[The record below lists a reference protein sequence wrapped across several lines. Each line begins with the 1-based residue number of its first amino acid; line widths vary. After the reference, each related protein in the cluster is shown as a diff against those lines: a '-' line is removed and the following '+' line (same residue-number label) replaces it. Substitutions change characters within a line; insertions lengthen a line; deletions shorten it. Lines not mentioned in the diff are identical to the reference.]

1 MTAYIIASIT
11 CIILLII
18 IGTSLINAYNRL
30 IMLNR
35 NIEKSFAN
43 IDVLLKQRAD
53 EIPNLITVV
62 KQSMNYEQSTLER
75 LTNLR
80 TCYLNATSSDEKVNV
95 SNEIASIMKNLFAV
109 SENYPDLKA
118 NASILEL
125 QQRVSQLEDHI
136 SDRREFYNESVNM
149 YNIGILEFPNIMF
162 SKPMGYKQRPMLK
175 ITEQEK
181 KYDGIKF

>member
-1 MTAYIIASIT
+1 MSPYIIAT
-11 CIILLII
+11 IICVVLLII
-18 IGTSLINAYNRL
+18 IGNSLINVYNRL

-62 KQSMNYEQSTLER
+62 KQSISYEQNTLEM
-75 LTNLR
+75 LTRLR
-80 TCYLNATSSDEKVNV
+80 TRYLDAKSNDEKVNA
-95 SNEIASIMKNLFAV
+95 SNEIASAMKNLFAV
-109 SENYPDLKA
+109 SENYPALKA
-118 NASILEL
+118 NTSMLEL
-125 QQRVSQLEDHI
+125 QHRVSQLEDHI

-149 YNIGILEFPNIMF
+149 YNIGIWEFPNIIF
-162 SKPMGYKQRPMLK
+162 SKPMGYKQKPLLE